1 MAKHYTPKHS
11 VKSSAPKRGHE
22 ENLLPLDTGV
32 IETHIRA
39 DAGQDAS
46 AYAASGV
53 EQVAGRP
60 DGLDAAGAAQRPYA
74 TAKHDEA
81 ADAFDP
87 FAPRDEQ
94 PAQAAAAAAQSGHA
108 PEADLARYRR
118 GSASYKKRS
127 HRGRKIAIAAIVAVV
142 LIFGGLGGAA
152 FAFWN
157 NTQNAISIKDT
168 GIRDELQSEVSVS
181 EPFWTLILGSDEC
194 EGPSDVSGQRSD
206 VILLARIDPASKRVT
221 FVSIPRDSLV
231 YINGHQQKINAAY
244 SLGGAKQAIQTVEEY
259 AGIDVSHYVE
269 VNFSG
274 FEQLVDQL
282 GGITVDVPEY
292 ASYGG
297 ISLNPG
303 VQELNGEQALMLARN
318 RKTYTDGDFTRT
330 TCQRLIAQAIV
341 EKVLQKDPA
350 ELATLVP
357 SIAQCFKTDMSLT
370 DIVALANAMQGMG
383 SESISMAMAP
393 STTGMIGDASY
404 TFTYINQWKLLM
416 QRASNGEDPTLTDK
430 EAAVLGTTSTQ
441 TEKLDMSQPIPSSIL
456 KKLQDL
462 QNSEKQEELSRQKQQ
477 SSS

>member
-1 MAKHYTPKHS
+1 VAKHYTPKHS
-11 VKSSAPKRGHE
+11 AKGSAPKRGHE
-22 ENLLPLDTGV
+22 DNLQPLDTGI

-39 DAGQDAS
+39 DAG
-46 AYAASGV
+46 
-53 EQVAGRP
+53 
-60 DGLDAAGAAQRPYA
+60 AAQYSEAAAQYEGPAHYDGQARR
-74 TAKHDEA
+74 DEP

-87 FAPRDEQ
+87 FAPRDGQ
-94 PAQAAAAAAQSGHA
+94 LAQGSAAATPSGQA
-108 PEADLARYRR
+108 NEADLARYRR
-118 GSASYKKRS
+118 DSASYKKRS
-127 HRGRKIAIAAIVAVV
+127 HRGRNIAIAVIAAVV

-168 GIRDELQSEVSVS
+168 GIKEELQQEVSVS
-181 EPFWTLILGSDEC
+181 EPFWTLILGSDER

-206 VILLARIDPASKRVT
+206 VILLARIDPASKHVT

-244 SLGGAKQAIQTVEEY
+244 SLGGAKQAIQTIEEY
-259 AGIDVSHYVE
+259 AGIDISHYIE

-303 VQELNGEQALMLARN
+303 VQDLNGEQALMLARN
-318 RKTYTDGDFTRT
+318 RKTYSDGDFTRT

-370 DIVALANAMQGMG
+370 DIVALANAMQGMSG
-383 SESISMAMAP
+383 ENISMAMAP

-416 QRASNGEDPTLTDK
+416 QRASNGEDPTITDK
-430 EAAVLGTTSTQ
+430 EAAILGTTSTQ
-441 TEKLDMSQPIPSSIL
+441 TEKLDMSQPIPSTVL
-456 KKLQDL
+456 KKLQEL
-462 QNSEKQEELSRQKQQ
+462 ENSEKQQELSQQKQ
-477 SSS
+477 

>member
-11 VKSSAPKRGHE
+11 AKGSAPKREHE
-22 ENLLPLDTGV
+22 ENLQPLDTGM
-32 IETHIRA
+32 IEAHIRA
-39 DAGQDAS
+39 DAG
-46 AYAASGV
+46 
-53 EQVAGRP
+53 
-60 DGLDAAGAAQRPYA
+60 AAQYS
-74 TAKHDEA
+74 EA
-81 ADAFDP
+81 AARYDGPVRHGEPADALDP

-94 PAQAAAAAAQSGHA
+94 PAQGAAAAQSGHA
-108 PEADLARYRR
+108 DEADLARYRR
-118 GSASYKKRS
+118 DSATYKKRS
-127 HRGRKIAIAAIVAVV
+127 HRGRKIAIAVIAAVV
-142 LIFGGLGGAA
+142 LVFGGVGGAA
-152 FAFWN
+152 FALWN
-157 NTQNAISIKDT
+157 NTQNAISIKDM
-168 GIRDELQSEVSVS
+168 GIKEELQSEVSVS
-181 EPFWTLILGSDEC
+181 EPFWTLILGSDER

-206 VILLARIDPASKRVT
+206 VILLARIDPANKQVT

-244 SLGGAKQAIQTVEEY
+244 SLGGAKQAIQTIEEY
-259 AGIDVSHYVE
+259 AGIDISHYIE

-318 RKTYTDGDFTRT
+318 RKTYSDGDFTRT

-370 DIVALANAMQGMG
+370 DIVALANAMQGMSG
-383 SESISMAMAP
+383 ENMAMAMAP
-393 STTGMIGDASY
+393 STTGTIGDASY

-416 QRASNGEDPTLTDK
+416 QRASSGENPTITDQ
-430 EAAVLGTTSTQ
+430 EAAILGTTSTQ
-441 TEKLDMSQPIPSSIL
+441 TEKLDMSEPIPSTVL
-456 KKLQDL
+456 KKLENL
-462 QNSEKQEELSRQKQQ
+462 ENSEKQAELSQQKQQ